1 MKKNAIL
8 FSASNYEKSSLI
20 RADDLPGVK
29 YDIQAIHKRL
39 IQIGF
44 DVKQIENVSK
54 DQMIIPLRRSRL
66 SGKTETIC
74 PDRRK
79 PLNLLLCAAKPHV
92 CYCA

>member
-1 MKKNAIL
+1 MQ
-8 FSASNYEKSSLI
+8 FEETE
-20 RADDLPGVK
+20 VK
-29 YDIQAIHKRL
+29 MQFEEAE
-39 IQIGF
+39 
-44 DVKQIENVSK
+44 V
-54 DQMIIPLRRSRL
+54 IIPLRRSRL